1 MIEYQL
7 EVTFSSRIFDNSLL
21 LRLLHGF
28 ECWYLPDQSMSVL
41 LAVKKFKK
49 KVMIFGIL
57 L

>member
-7 EVTFSSRIFDNSLL
+7 EVTFLSRIFDNNLL
-21 LRLLHGF
+21 LRLLRGF
-28 ECWYLPDQSMSVL
+28 KCWYLPDQSMSVL
-41 LAVKKFKK
+41 LAVKKNKK